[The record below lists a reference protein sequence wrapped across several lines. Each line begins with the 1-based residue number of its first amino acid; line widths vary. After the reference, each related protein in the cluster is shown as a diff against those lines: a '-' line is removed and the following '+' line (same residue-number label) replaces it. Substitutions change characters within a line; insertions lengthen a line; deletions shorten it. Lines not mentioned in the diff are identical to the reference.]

1 MAKKI
6 HAIENSLESLLDYM
20 QDSYISASDIQK
32 TALDEYKYIKGKHN
46 DNTLDDAAKVNRMLD
61 DKLKTAL
68 DALKITV
75 ELSKIHERLVKN
87 ELGTISE
94 DEKPN
99 SPTKMTS
106 DFMKQIKDEI
116 KNMKTEEY
124 EIN

>member
-1 MAKKI
+1 MI
-6 HAIENSLESLLDYM
+6 
-20 QDSYISASDIQK
+20 
-32 TALDEYKYIKGKHN
+32 
-46 DNTLDDAAKVNRMLD
+46 NTLDDAAKVNKMLD

-99 SPTKMTS
+99 SSTKITS